1 MRPGRL
7 NDLVDGPI
15 SVSNILGMN
24 DAHLPQT
31 PRLQLLSPLNNPGI
45 FERRKAS

>member
-7 NDLVDGPI
+7 NELVDDGPI
-15 SVSNILGMN
+15 SVSNILAMN
-24 DAHLPQT
+24 DNYPQT